1 MEFCSSSLLRRVQE
15 VMVYQVASAIA
26 SLIDGLKASPWCLQR
41 TLDLEKISA
50 MALNSTQLSLD
61 LVSRVGAD
69 AQVSQQSM
77 KPAGGDRSFSTEG
90 FSLVSISVQLLAL
103 VVT

>member
-1 MEFCSSSLLRRVQE
+1 VPAEDPGPREDLYDGFEFNP
-15 VMVYQVASAIA
+15 AWTW
-26 SLIDGLKASPWCLQR
+26 D
-41 TLDLEKISA
+41 
-50 MALNSTQLSLD
+50 SLD

-69 AQVSQQSM
+69 AQVSQQST